1 MSWRL
6 LFSLNCPSYWS
17 FFKNRST
24 ENASLSLFHLGHQ
37 LLAGSAQCG
46 FKLNDILRERL
57 RLLTFV
63 ADQTATS
70 SINLGPNEGLVILLS
85 EKPSSDLSPRP
96 SKKNETRRQSI
107 TRSDEVTRCRK
118 DKPGLER
125 RRLGKS
131 DLRITK
137 VGIGTAPIGS
147 TPEWK
152 VYWGPQDEKS
162 AIKTIKTAID
172 IGVNWIDTAP
182 FYGWGRAEQIVG
194 KAIKGRRDEVHIFTK
209 CGTVPDGKG
218 GWSEDLRPESIKE
231 QLEESLYRLRTDRVD
246 LYQFHD
252 PDPRTPIEESWREM
266 QDLIDEGKVRYG
278 GLSNHSTKLIARAL
292 KVGAVASSQ
301 NQYNPLQR
309 QAESELFPF
318 CLEREISVLGWGSL
332 SEGVL
337 ADNFDI
343 NKLDPR
349 DFRRG
354 QVYAQ
359 PQNHD
364 KIQRIRQVFQQVAN
378 NHGGTMVHAVIA
390 WELMHPALTGAIIG
404 VRSQNEAREM
414 IGGADLKL
422 TPDDVSLIEHAL
434 AVWEKQPN

>member
-1 MSWRL
+1 L
-6 LFSLNCPSYWS
+6 
-17 FFKNRST
+17 
-24 ENASLSLFHLGHQ
+24 
-37 LLAGSAQCG
+37 
-46 FKLNDILRERL
+46 
-57 RLLTFV
+57 
-63 ADQTATS
+63 
-70 SINLGPNEGLVILLS
+70 
-85 EKPSSDLSPRP
+85 EK
-96 SKKNETRRQSI
+96 
-107 TRSDEVTRCRK
+107 
-118 DKPGLER
+118 

-152 VYWGPQDEKS
+152 IYWGPQDEKT

-172 IGVNWIDTAP
+172 VGVNWIDTAP

-194 KAIKGRRDEVHIFTK
+194 KAIKGRRDKVHIFTK
-209 CGTVPDGKG
+209 CGTIPDGTG
-218 GWSEDLRPESIKE
+218 GWVENLKPESMRE
-231 QLEESLYRLRTDRVD
+231 QLEESLQRLGTDRVE

-266 QDLIDEGKVRYG
+266 QNLIDEGKVRYG

-292 KVGAVASSQ
+292 KEGTVVSSQ

-309 QAESELFPF
+309 RAERELFPF
-318 CLEREISVLGWGSL
+318 CLEREIAVLGWGSL

-337 ADNFDI
+337 AENFDI

-349 DFRRG
+349 DFRRR

-359 PQNHD
+359 RENHD
-364 KIQRIRQVFQQVAN
+364 KIQKIRQAFQQVAN

-404 VRSQNEAREM
+404 VRSENEAREM
-414 IGGADLKL
+414 TGGADWKL
-422 TPDDVSLIEHAL
+422 RPDDVSLIEHAL
-434 AVWEKQPN
+434 AAWEGQPN